1 MKRAGKWIAAALLGA
16 IAPAALVAYA
26 LGAAEVFAIAV
37 AITLGH
43 VVLLGVPLALLFGR
57 LKWRSPAFA
66 LAGGLLIGA
75 LPAGLY
81 FWPLDPGGGTSA
93 WSGDTPTLIDGV
105 PTWAGWLE
113 YLVMLGGFGC
123 LGALGAIAFWPTLK
137 VTGELRPQ

>member
-26 LGAAEVFAIAV
+26 LGTTEVFAIAA

-43 VVLLGVPLALLFGR
+43 VVLLGLPVALLFGR
-57 LKWRSPAFA
+57 LNWRSPVLA
-66 LAGGLLIGA
+66 LAGGLLVGA

-81 FWPLDPGGGTSA
+81 FWPLDPGRGTSA
-93 WSGDTPTLIDGV
+93 WSGDTATLIDGV

-113 YLVMLGGFGC
+113 YVVMLVGFGC
-123 LGALGAIAFWPTLK
+123 LGELGAFAFWLTLK
-137 VTGELRPQ
+137 VTGELRAQ